1 MGILQKK
8 GGQKVENNMPYEEQT
23 NPELMKNSK
32 FNKIPQIAKE
42 NIIYGAD
49 ELKDVNSAEKVAE
62 NLINIKE
69 K

>member
-1 MGILQKK
+1 MNKD
-8 GGQKVENNMPYEEQT
+8 MPYENQT

-32 FNKIPQIAKE
+32 LNKIPQIVKE